1 MISAY
6 ASTGRQI
13 PQGGNSMS
21 SQQPPPNIILTDNNG
36 SGVLSGMIK
45 MDQQRKKTPNVSQNQ
60 GYGQGG
66 YAAMIAAQQ

>member
-45 MDQQRKKTPNVSQNQ
+45 MDQQRKKTPNVS
-60 GYGQGG
+60 
-66 YAAMIAAQQ
+66 